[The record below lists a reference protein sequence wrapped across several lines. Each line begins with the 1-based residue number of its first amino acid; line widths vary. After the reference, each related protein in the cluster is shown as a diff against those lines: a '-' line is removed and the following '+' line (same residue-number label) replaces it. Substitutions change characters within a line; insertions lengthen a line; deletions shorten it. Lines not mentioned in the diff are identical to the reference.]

1 MGEKG
6 QTHNQREEMPATQNG
21 NKVEQNQS
29 WNHITTL
36 QKWAMEMKEFQ
47 TKTRKWL
54 YSFLNQKQTNR
65 AVNQTWVQ
73 CGVVVNLHCRINT
86 WMKEGWKDGS

>member
-36 QKWAMEMKEFQ
+36 QKWATEMKEFQ
-47 TKTRKWL
+47 TKP
-54 YSFLNQKQTNR
+54 
-65 AVNQTWVQ
+65 
-73 CGVVVNLHCRINT
+73 
-86 WMKEGWKDGS
+86 GSGCILF